1 MKLQYE
7 LLPSDSQLN
16 GDLHVRDITSAD
28 RHETKRRLDFITAK
42 LANKALRDIE
52 LSVDI
57 NAYDLVCLHEFT
69 L

>member
-52 LSVDI
+52 L
-57 NAYDLVCLHEFT
+57 
-69 L
+69 

>member
-16 GDLHVRDITSAD
+16 DDLHVRDITSAD
-28 RHETKRRLDFITAK
+28 RHEAKRRLDFITAK

-57 NAYDLVCLHEFT
+57 NA
-69 L
+69 

>member
-7 LLPSDSQLN
+7 LLPSDGQLN
-16 GDLHVRDITSAD
+16 GDLHVRDITSTD

-57 NAYDLVCLHEFT
+57 NA
-69 L
+69 

>member
-1 MKLQYE
+1 MYRPMSRVFFSGKLQYE

-57 NAYDLVCLHEFT
+57 NA
-69 L
+69 